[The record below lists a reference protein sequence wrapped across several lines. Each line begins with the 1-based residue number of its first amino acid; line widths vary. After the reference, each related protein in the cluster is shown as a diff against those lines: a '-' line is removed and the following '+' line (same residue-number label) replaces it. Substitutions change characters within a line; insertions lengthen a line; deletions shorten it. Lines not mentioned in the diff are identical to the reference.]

1 MTVDLEPCRASFDSG
16 GSEESLLRRSIDEL
30 DFVDSVPRPKGARSQ
45 ARVTVVAV
53 FACALVVGAIVLVRT
68 RWQSARK
75 FGPCGQILVRRF
87 ESYTGLGSEY
97 GVFLR
102 AAALSAEMGW
112 TVVPV
117 TTDWIYG
124 DLDNFFVPPS
134 YRCTLPPDL
143 LDDLSTYKEFGTEGW
158 EQADRLRLTRN
169 FHQLLHLDGLIRN
182 RSIDPEG
189 IRRLDMKQR
198 LWSLDE
204 EHLTLPYG
212 ESVPRGVDKA
222 FLEQVDA
229 LKRLWVPN
237 FGMQAQID
245 RLAARVGLNEARST
259 RRPVVAVQ
267 VRLGDK
273 KTELDDLHRVGSH
286 MQLYASTHM
295 PQAFATLTDARSDD
309 MNVYFQAIQVAI
321 GRLYEPELTPG
332 AFPRPSTGNQKPL
345 VVVMTAEPG
354 VTEQLSALD
363 KRNEFDFILT
373 PSSELTPEQQEE
385 YDRVFNSTRAMYRRW
400 DQKDLDNASLNLRL
414 ALTRQLIAE
423 LTVYSRMADAF
434 VVSGNSNLGRLALT
448 LAGEEGALG
457 LPGQRIFGG
466 RVRSIDVPFYP
477 TTWRTSIFA

>member
-1 MTVDLEPCRASFDSG
+1 MSDS
-16 GSEESLLRRSIDEL
+16 
-30 DFVDSVPRPKGARSQ
+30 PSQ
-45 ARVTVVAV
+45 
-53 FACALVVGAIVLVRT
+53 
-68 RWQSARK
+68 Q
-75 FGPCGQILVRRF
+75 
-87 ESYTGLGSEY
+87 
-97 GVFLR
+97 LR

-124 DLDNFFVPPS
+124 DLDNFFVTPT
-134 YRCTLPPDL
+134 YGCTLPPDL
-143 LDDLSTYKEFGTEGW
+143 LNDISTYKEFGTEGW
-158 EQADRLRLTRN
+158 ERADRLQLTRN
-169 FHQLLHLDGLIRN
+169 FHPLLHLDGLIRD
-182 RSIDPEG
+182 RSIDPKAMH
-189 IRRLDMKQR
+189 RLDMKQR
-198 LWSLDE
+198 LWSLDK

-212 ESVPRGVDKA
+212 ESVPHGVDKA
-222 FLEQVDA
+222 FLEQADA

-237 FGMQAQID
+237 ARMQAQID
-245 RLAARVGLNEARST
+245 RLATRIGLHQARST

-273 KTELDDLHRVGSH
+273 KTELDDLQRVGSH
-286 MQLYASTHM
+286 MQLYASTPM
-295 PQAFATLTDARSDD
+295 RQSPTTLTDARSDD

-321 GRLYEPELTPG
+321 GRLYEPDLTPG
-332 AFPRPSTGNQKPL
+332 AFPRPTAGSQKPL

-363 KRNEFDFILT
+363 KHNEFDFILT
-373 PSSELTPEQQEE
+373 PSSELTSEQQEE
-385 YDRVFNSTRAMYRRW
+385 YDRVFNSTSATHAIHRRW
-400 DQKDLDNASLNLRL
+400 DQKDLEKASLSLRL

-423 LTVYSRMADAF
+423 LTVYSRLADAF